1 MERCW
6 RYNKPT
12 MGYYAIPSVA
22 SVSLMPECENM
33 TQLSIV
39 AQQLVQ
45 VGLFQRAFRYL
56 QTIALSDLVDVA
68 IIAYIIYR
76 LILLMRNSQ
85 AAQVIKGVFF
95 FMLMQGLSDLLQLHV
110 LNFLLKSVV
119 QVGFI
124 ALIVVFQPEIRHF
137 LGQMGSNNLR
147 LLLMTEQDTDLL
159 ENMIHQTVRAYQQM
173 SRQKVGA
180 LTVFERSSRL
190 SDQIRTGTSLD
201 AAVSDELLK
210 NIFYPKAP
218 LHDGAVIVREGRIV
232 AAGCV
237 LPLSEN
243 TNISKDLGTR
253 HRAGL
258 GITEHTDALVV
269 ICSEE
274 TGSVSV
280 AMGGVLKRHLAP
292 ETLERLLRKELLAD
306 ERTKKTLFNT
316 LTAAN
321 LLNWIQGRKEDENHV
336 E

>member
-1 MERCW
+1 M
-6 RYNKPT
+6 
-12 MGYYAIPSVA
+12 
-22 SVSLMPECENM
+22 L
-33 TQLSIV
+33 QLFTA
-39 AQQLVQ
+39 AQQMIQL
-45 VGLFQRAFRYL
+45 GAFQRVIRYL
-56 QTIALSDLVDVA
+56 ETIAVSDLVDIA
-68 IIAYIIYR
+68 IIAFILYR
-76 LILLMRNSQ
+76 LIRLMRNSQ
-85 AAQVIKGVFF
+85 AAQVIKGIVFV
-95 FMLMQGLSDLLQLHV
+95 MILQGLSDLLQLHV

-147 LLLMTEQDTDLL
+147 RLLMKEEDEDTLKKA
-159 ENMIHQTVRAYQQM
+159 IHETVSAYQQM
-173 SRQKVGA
+173 SKGKVGA
-180 LTVFERSSRL
+180 LTVFERNSLL
-190 SDQIRTGTSLD
+190 SDQIRNGSPLD

-237 LPLSEN
+237 LPLSDN
-243 TNISKDLGTR
+243 PNISRELGTR

-258 GITEHTDALVV
+258 GISEHTDAVVV

-292 ETLERLLRKELLAD
+292 ETLERLLCNELLAD
-306 ERTKKTLFNT
+306 ENAKKLLFTNFT
-316 LTAAN
+316 SAN
-321 LLNWIQGRKEDENHV
+321 LLNWLRGRKEDESDV

>member
-1 MERCW
+1 M
-6 RYNKPT
+6 
-12 MGYYAIPSVA
+12 
-22 SVSLMPECENM
+22 L
-33 TQLSIV
+33 QLFTA
-39 AQQLVQ
+39 AQQMIQL
-45 VGLFQRAFRYL
+45 GAFQRVIRYL
-56 QTIALSDLVDVA
+56 ETIAVSDLIDIA
-68 IIAYIIYR
+68 IIAFILYR

-85 AAQVIKGVFF
+85 AAQVIKGIVFV
-95 FMLMQGLSDLLQLHV
+95 MILQGLSDLLQLHV

-147 LLLMTEQDTDLL
+147 RLLMKEEDEDTLKKA
-159 ENMIHQTVRAYQQM
+159 IHETVSAYQQM
-173 SRQKVGA
+173 SKGKVGA
-180 LTVFERSSRL
+180 LTVFERNSLL
-190 SDQIRTGTSLD
+190 SDQIRNGSPLD

-237 LPLSEN
+237 LPLSDN
-243 TNISKDLGTR
+243 PNISRELGTR

-258 GITEHTDALVV
+258 GISEHTDAVVV

-292 ETLERLLRKELLAD
+292 ETLERLLCNELLAD
-306 ERTKKTLFNT
+306 ENAKKLLFTNFT
-316 LTAAN
+316 SAN
-321 LLNWIQGRKEDENHV
+321 LLNWLRGRKEDESDV

>member
-1 MERCW
+1 M
-6 RYNKPT
+6 
-12 MGYYAIPSVA
+12 
-22 SVSLMPECENM
+22 M
-33 TQLSIV
+33 TQIALA
-39 AQQLVQ
+39 AQQVVQ
-45 VGLFQRAFRYL
+45 LDLFQRAARYI

-85 AAQVIKGVFF
+85 ASQVIKGIFF
-95 FMLMQGLSDLLQLHV
+95 VILLQGLSDVLQLHV

-147 LLLMTEQDTDLL
+147 LLLMNEQDTDMM
-159 ENMIHQTVRAYQQM
+159 EHAIQETVNAYHQM
-173 SRQKVGA
+173 SKGKVGA
-180 LTVFERSSRL
+180 LTVFERSSLL
-190 SDQIRTGTSLD
+190 SDQIRTGTALD
-201 AAVSDELLK
+201 AAVSEELLK

-243 TNISKDLGTR
+243 PNISRELGTR

-258 GITEHTDALVV
+258 GISEHTDALVV

-274 TGSVSV
+274 TGSISV

-292 ETLERLLRKELLAD
+292 ETLGRLLRKELLAD
-306 ERTKKTLFNT
+306 EQTKKTLFTT
-316 LTAAN
+316 LTTTN
-321 LLNWIQGRKEDENHV
+321 LLNLVRGRKEDKPHV

>member
-1 MERCW
+1 M
-6 RYNKPT
+6 
-12 MGYYAIPSVA
+12 
-22 SVSLMPECENM
+22 L
-33 TQLSIV
+33 QLFTA
-39 AQQLVQ
+39 AQQMIQL
-45 VGLFQRAFRYL
+45 GAFQRVIRYL
-56 QTIALSDLVDVA
+56 ETIAVSDLVDIA
-68 IIAYIIYR
+68 IIAFILYR

-85 AAQVIKGVFF
+85 AAQVIKGIVFV
-95 FMLMQGLSDLLQLHV
+95 MILQGLSDLLQLHV

-147 LLLMTEQDTDLL
+147 RLLMKEEDEDTLKKA
-159 ENMIHQTVRAYQQM
+159 IHETVSAYQQM
-173 SRQKVGA
+173 SKGKVGA
-180 LTVFERSSRL
+180 LTVFERNSLL
-190 SDQIRTGTSLD
+190 SDQIRNGSPLD

-237 LPLSEN
+237 LPLSDN
-243 TNISKDLGTR
+243 PNISRELGTR

-258 GITEHTDALVV
+258 GISEHTDAVVV

-292 ETLERLLRKELLAD
+292 ETLERLLCNELLAD
-306 ERTKKTLFNT
+306 ENAKKLLFTNFT
-316 LTAAN
+316 SAN
-321 LLNWIQGRKEDENHV
+321 LLNWLRGRKEDESDV

>member
-1 MERCW
+1 
-6 RYNKPT
+6 
-12 MGYYAIPSVA
+12 
-22 SVSLMPECENM
+22 M
-33 TQLSIV
+33 TQLTMA
-39 AQQLVQ
+39 AQQVIHLD
-45 VGLFQRAFRYL
+45 LLERAIRYL
-56 QTIALSDLVDVA
+56 QTITLFDLIDVA

-85 AAQVIKGVFF
+85 AAQVIKGVFLV
-95 FMLMQGLSDLLQLHV
+95 MVLQGLSDLLQLHV
-110 LNFLLKSVV
+110 LNYLLKGMV

-147 LLLMTEQDTDLL
+147 LLLMNEQDTDMM
-159 ENMIHQTVRAYQQM
+159 ERTIHETVKAYQQM
-173 SRQKVGA
+173 SKSKTGA
-180 LTVFERSSRL
+180 LTVFERSSLL
-190 SDQIRTGTSLD
+190 SDQIRNGTALD
-201 AAVSDELLK
+201 AALSDELLK

-237 LPLSEN
+237 LPLSDN
-243 TNISKDLGTR
+243 PNISRELGTR

-258 GITEHTDALVV
+258 GISEHTDAVVV

-274 TGSVSV
+274 TGSISV

-292 ETLERLLRKELLAD
+292 ETLERMLRNELVAD
-306 ERTKKTLFNT
+306 EQTKKTLFNT
-316 LTAAN
+316 LTSTN
-321 LLNWIQGRKEDENHV
+321 ILNWIRGKKEDEANV